1 MSELTLPIALEPSG
15 LNAQTEIFN
24 RLLKSRIIM
33 LGTDVNDDM
42 ANQICAQLLFLDAEE
57 PGKDIWMYI
66 NSPGG
71 SVTAG
76 MAIYD
81 TMQFVGCDV
90 ATVCL
95 GLAASMGQFLLCAG
109 TGGKRYTL
117 PNARIMMHQPLAG
130 LRGQASDIAIQAEQL
145 VFTKK
150 RMAELI
156 SHHSGQPLEQVT
168 ADSERDRWFTAEG
181 AKDYGLVDKVILR
194 RGEIH

>member
-1 MSELTLPIALEPSG
+1 MPELQHPLALDGGFDPRT
-15 LNAQTEIFN
+15 AVFD
-24 RLLKSRIIM
+24 RLLKNRVVM
-33 LGTDVNDDM
+33 LGSDVNDDI
-42 ANQICAQLLFLDAEE
+42 ANQICAQLLYLEGEDANA
-57 PGKDIWMYI
+57 DIWLYI

-95 GLAASMGQFLLCAG
+95 GLAASMGQFLLTAG
-109 TGGKRYTL
+109 ATGKRYTL

-130 LRGQASDIAIQAEQL
+130 LRGQAADIAIQAEQL
-145 VFTKK
+145 AYTKR

-156 SHHSGQPLEQVT
+156 SHHSGQPLEQIQ
-168 ADSERDRWFTAEG
+168 ADSERDRWFTAEQ
-181 AKDYGLVDKVILR
+181 AKDYGLVDAVILR
-194 RGEIH
+194 RGEIV